1 MTRHRGHTMRR
12 RVPAALSYM
21 LCCFFKTVSVDLF
34 KDHAMLIT
42 FKSKAAA
49 DVLMYEEHAKR
60 ILDLLHK
67 DAKRG
72 VITAAESANAVAVL
86 EAEMAGSKAH
96 NASEELQRD
105 VAAHHGEF
113 GDDNDHEKMSFV
125 SFSTRAY
132 PLLEM
137 LRAANAGQNDV
148 MWGVY

>member
-1 MTRHRGHTMRR
+1 
-12 RVPAALSYM
+12 
-21 LCCFFKTVSVDLF
+21 
-34 KDHAMLIT
+34 MLIT

-72 VITAAESANAVAVL
+72 VITAAESGNAVAIL
-86 EAEMAGSKAH
+86 EAEIAGSKAH
-96 NASEELQRD
+96 HPSEEMERD
-105 VAAHHGEF
+105 VAAHSGSGEA
-113 GDDNDHEKMSFV
+113 DHEHEKMQFV

-137 LRAANAGQNDV
+137 LRAAHQTNHDV
-148 MWGVY
+148 MWGV